1 MATLEKIRKKSA
13 LLFTIII
20 VALLAFILGDF
31 LTSGRSFFGHGTTMA
46 KTAGQSIDYNKVSE
60 RVEQLSQQAQ
70 AQGQNPDS
78 EALRQMAIQQLL
90 TQALINQEIA
100 DLGITV
106 SDSEISNGMT
116 GAVPHPAVQQ
126 FIYQISQSLG
136 LQNISG
142 EAVFDAVSNP
152 AKYGISDQQ
161 TAQQLRALWA
171 QQEQQL
177 EEAIKYQKFTDLISG
192 LYSANPVDA
201 EARTADM
208 NTTSHISYVAKDF
221 TSLPDTDFN
230 VSDDE
235 IKAEWSKNRE
245 MYRIA
250 EPGRAIN
257 YIIVPIQPSAE
268 DIRRYEAEA
277 ANAIATLRTDSTGV
291 NSLQGNT
298 AFVTNRV
305 STPMRDVQNPILRSY
320 LDTAR
325 VGQVEQLVHNGQ
337 GYTFAKL
344 IGKKN
349 EVDSVRISFALF
361 ADTDSRDSVMAKVNS
376 GELTFAKFLE
386 ENPGVGQ
393 DSIWDRMVG
402 TDTPAAL
409 ASKIINAPINEFI
422 SFDDSI
428 MTPNGN
434 YEQRHMAVKVITRRA
449 PVPVYDVAIV
459 QYDTEASQETI
470 NKLNSDLRKYVSDNA
485 TAEAFKK
492 NAAAAGY
499 NLQSTIV
506 GASTANISGL
516 EDSRAMVKWAL
527 DNKKENVSPVYQDKK
542 QSYIAALAIDDI
554 FEEYIPA
561 TFPDVKESIRIKLL
575 NNKKAQK
582 LMDEYKG
589 KANDLAG
596 YASLLGTEVTKMDVV
611 FASPM
616 FGHLGYN
623 EAALQGQVAAAK
635 KGELVGPVQ
644 GNTRIVVFTV
654 DGVDTE
660 GRNATFEERSAE
672 FDRTCGYSALFNPQN
687 ILNVL
692 RGASEVTNYSPD
704 FENPGL

>member
-1 MATLEKIRKKSA
+1 
-13 LLFTIII
+13 
-20 VALLAFILGDF
+20 
-31 LTSGRSFFGHGTTMA
+31 
-46 KTAGQSIDYNKVSE
+46 
-60 RVEQLSQQAQ
+60 
-70 AQGQNPDS
+70 
-78 EALRQMAIQQLL
+78 
-90 TQALINQEIA
+90 
-100 DLGITV
+100 
-106 SDSEISNGMT
+106 
-116 GAVPHPAVQQ
+116 
-126 FIYQISQSLG
+126 
-136 LQNISG
+136 
-142 EAVFDAVSNP
+142 
-152 AKYGISDQQ
+152 
-161 TAQQLRALWA
+161 
-171 QQEQQL
+171 
-177 EEAIKYQKFTDLISG
+177 
-192 LYSANPVDA
+192 
-201 EARTADM
+201 
-208 NTTSHISYVAKDF
+208 
-221 TSLPDTDFN
+221 
-230 VSDDE
+230 
-235 IKAEWSKNRE
+235 
-245 MYRIA
+245 
-250 EPGRAIN
+250 
-257 YIIVPIQPSAE
+257 
-268 DIRRYEAEA
+268 
-277 ANAIATLRTDSTGV
+277 
-291 NSLQGNT
+291 
-298 AFVTNRV
+298 
-305 STPMRDVQNPILRSY
+305 MRDVQNPILRSY

-376 GELTFAKFLE
+376 GDAHIRQI
-386 ENPGVGQ
+386 PGRKSRCRPGFNL
-393 DSIWDRMVG
+393 DRMVG

-409 ASKIINAPINEFI
+409 ASKIISAPINEFI

-434 YEQRHMAVKVITRRA
+434 YEQRHMAVKVISRRA

-499 NLQSTIV
+499 NLQSAIV

-561 TFPDVKESIRIKLL
+561 TFPDVKESIRVKLL

-687 ILNVL
+687 ILNAPAAH
-692 RGASEVTNYSPD
+692 RK
-704 FENPGL
+704 

>member
-1 MATLEKIRKKSA
+1 
-13 LLFTIII
+13 
-20 VALLAFILGDF
+20 
-31 LTSGRSFFGHGTTMA
+31 
-46 KTAGQSIDYNKVSE
+46 
-60 RVEQLSQQAQ
+60 
-70 AQGQNPDS
+70 
-78 EALRQMAIQQLL
+78 
-90 TQALINQEIA
+90 
-100 DLGITV
+100 
-106 SDSEISNGMT
+106 
-116 GAVPHPAVQQ
+116 
-126 FIYQISQSLG
+126 
-136 LQNISG
+136 
-142 EAVFDAVSNP
+142 
-152 AKYGISDQQ
+152 
-161 TAQQLRALWA
+161 
-171 QQEQQL
+171 
-177 EEAIKYQKFTDLISG
+177 
-192 LYSANPVDA
+192 
-201 EARTADM
+201 
-208 NTTSHISYVAKDF
+208 
-221 TSLPDTDFN
+221 
-230 VSDDE
+230 
-235 IKAEWSKNRE
+235 
-245 MYRIA
+245 
-250 EPGRAIN
+250 
-257 YIIVPIQPSAE
+257 
-268 DIRRYEAEA
+268 
-277 ANAIATLRTDSTGV
+277 
-291 NSLQGNT
+291 
-298 AFVTNRV
+298 
-305 STPMRDVQNPILRSY
+305 
-320 LDTAR
+320 
-325 VGQVEQLVHNGQ
+325 
-337 GYTFAKL
+337 
-344 IGKKN
+344 
-349 EVDSVRISFALF
+349 
-361 ADTDSRDSVMAKVNS
+361 MAKVNS

-409 ASKIINAPINEFI
+409 ASKIISAPINEFI

-434 YEQRHMAVKVITRRA
+434 YEQRHMAVKVISRRA

-561 TFPDVKESIRIKLL
+561 TFPDVKESIRVKLL